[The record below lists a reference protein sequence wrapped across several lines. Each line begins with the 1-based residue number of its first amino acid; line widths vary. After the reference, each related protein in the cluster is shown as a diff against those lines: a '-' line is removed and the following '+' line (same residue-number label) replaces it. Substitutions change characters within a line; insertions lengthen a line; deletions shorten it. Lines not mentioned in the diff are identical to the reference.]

1 MKILLDTHAL
11 LWSLG
16 DPESLSPK
24 AADTFLNPENNLFF
38 SAASYWEICLKISIG
53 KLSLDHHWE
62 KTIDREMSRNGIQWL
77 NLEKAHFIGMIN
89 LPWIHRDPFDR
100 LLVAQAVCEHL
111 TILTADENIRRY
123 NIKTV
128 W

>member
-11 LWSLG
+11 LWCFS
-16 DPESLSPK
+16 DSESLSQK
-24 AADTFLNPENNLFF
+24 ASETFLNTENSLFI

-53 KLSLDHHWE
+53 KLSLDRHWE
-62 KTIDREMSRNGIQWL
+62 KTIEREMGRNGIQWL
-77 NLEKAHFIGMIN
+77 NLEKQHFIAVIN

-100 LLVAQAVCEHL
+100 ILVAQAVCERMSIM
-111 TILTADENIRRY
+111 TSDDNIRRY
-123 NIKTV
+123 NIKTI

>member
-11 LWSLG
+11 LWCLS
-16 DPESLSPK
+16 DPDSLSK
-24 AADTFLNPENNLFF
+24 RAAQTYLNPENQLFI

-53 KLSLDHHWE
+53 KLSLDRYWE
-62 KTIDREMSRNGIQWL
+62 KTIDREMSRNSIQWL
-77 NLEKAHFIGMIN
+77 GLEKPHFIAVIN

-100 LLVAQAVCEHL
+100 ILIAQAAYERMS
-111 TILTADENIRRY
+111 IMTADENIRRY
-123 NIKTV
+123 NVKTI